1 MKLRNALVAVAIL
14 LGVGPTIAQEV
25 YGRVWVAG
33 RGAAAPASGAKVT
46 VTCGAAKDAY
56 ADQNG
61 SYSVN
66 TSGTGKCAVQVVADD
81 KTSSRILIHVS
92 GARTRANLELRPSG
106 SGWSVARK

>member
-1 MKLRNALVAVAIL
+1 MKLRSALVAVAIL
-14 LGVGPTIAQEV
+14 LGAGSATAQEV

-33 RGAAAPASGAKVT
+33 SGAAKPADGAKVT
-46 VTCGAAKDAY
+46 VTCGAAKDAT

-66 TSGTGKCAVQVVADD
+66 TSGTGKCAVQVTYG

-92 GARTRANLELRPSG
+92 GARTRANLELRPSS
-106 SGWSVARK
+106 SGWSLARK